1 MALLTVS
8 VSAAALWMSAS
19 QAAANPETVAAFFEK
34 TGMTAEPLTDA
45 ELAALEQETPKS
57 TAPQTPDDVG
67 SEVL

>member
-1 MALLTVS
+1 MMS
-8 VSAAALWMSAS
+8 VSAAALWMSVS
-19 QAAANPETVAAFFEK
+19 QAADPETVAAFFEE

-67 SEVL
+67 SEVP